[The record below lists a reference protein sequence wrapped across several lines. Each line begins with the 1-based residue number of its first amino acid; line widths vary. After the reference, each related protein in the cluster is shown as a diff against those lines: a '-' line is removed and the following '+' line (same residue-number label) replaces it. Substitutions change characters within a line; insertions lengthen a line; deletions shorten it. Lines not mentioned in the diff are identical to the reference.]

1 MSTTIIENETYNN
14 LLSFLAIE
22 DYTPSEE
29 ASLLLE
35 TNARYIKDLK
45 INVSNALKNA
55 QNLSQKEAYLIAY
68 SVAVNEKFIPLKKA
82 FKQAAVAAG
91 ATQAELAEIVSLT
104 SLMNVNNIFYRF
116 RHFANKEF
124 YNTQP
129 AGIKM
134 SIMASP
140 VIGKEAFELIS
151 LVVSSVNGCELCV
164 TSHESKLI
172 AEGTPE
178 IKILEAVKLG
188 AVIKGLITVLA
199 A

>member
-1 MSTTIIENETYNN
+1 MSITAIENETYTN
-14 LLSFLAIE
+14 LLNFLQVE
-22 DYTPSEE
+22 DYTPSAE
-29 ASLLLE
+29 AETLLQ

-45 INVSNALKNA
+45 INVTNSLKNA

-68 SVAVNEKFIPLKKA
+68 SVAVNEKFVPLKSA
-82 FKQAAVAAG
+82 FSAAAVEAG
-91 ATQAELAEIVSLT
+91 ATKEELAEVVSLT

-116 RHFANKEF
+116 RHFAGKEF

-134 SIMASP
+134 SIMMNP

-151 LVVSSVNGCELCV
+151 LVISAVNGCELCV
-164 TSHESKLI
+164 NSHESKLVN
-172 AEGTPE
+172 EGTPE

-188 AVIKGLITVLA
+188 AVIKSLITVLA
-199 A
+199 D

>member
-1 MSTTIIENETYNN
+1 MSVIAIENETYNN
-14 LLSFLAIE
+14 LLNFLQLE
-22 DYTPSEE
+22 DYTPSSE
-29 ASLLLE
+29 AELLLD

-82 FKQAAVAAG
+82 FKAAAEQAG
-91 ATQAELAEIVSLT
+91 ASKEELAEIVSLT

-116 RHFANKEF
+116 RHFANKDF
-124 YNTQP
+124 YNNQP

-134 SIMASP
+134 SIMMNP

-151 LVVSSVNGCELCV
+151 LVVSAVNGCELCV
-164 TSHESKLI
+164 NAHESKLVG
-172 AEGTPE
+172 EGTPE
-178 IKILEAVKLG
+178 IKIFEAVKLG
-188 AVIKGLITVLA
+188 AIIKSLITVLA
-199 A
+199 D

>member
-1 MSTTIIENETYNN
+1 MISTTIENETYNN
-14 LLSFLAIE
+14 LLNFLQLE
-22 DYTPSEE
+22 DYTPSGE
-29 ASLLLE
+29 AELLLE

-55 QNLSQKEAYLIAY
+55 QQLSQKEAYLIAY
-68 SVAVNEKFIPLKKA
+68 SVAVNEKFVPLKKA
-82 FKQAAVAAG
+82 FKAAAAEAG
-91 ATQAELAEIVSLT
+91 ATTEELAEIVSLT

-134 SIMASP
+134 SIMMNP

-151 LVVSSVNGCELCV
+151 LVVSAVNGCELCV
-164 TSHESKLI
+164 NAHESKLI

-178 IKILEAVKLG
+178 SKVFEAVKLG
-188 AVIKGLITVLA
+188 AVIKSLITVLA

>member
-1 MSTTIIENETYNN
+1 MSTNIIENETYNN
-14 LLSFLAIE
+14 LLNFLAIE

-29 ASLLLE
+29 AHLLLE

-91 ATQAELAEIVSLT
+91 ATNEELAEIVSLT

-140 VIGKEAFELIS
+140 IIGKEAFELIS

-164 TSHESKLI
+164 NSHEAKLI

>member
-1 MSTTIIENETYNN
+1 MSVTAIENETYSN
-14 LLSFLAIE
+14 LLNFLHVE
-22 DYTPSEE
+22 DHIPSAE
-29 ASLLLE
+29 AELLLD

-68 SVAVNEKFIPLKKA
+68 SVAVNEKFVPLKKA
-82 FKQAAVAAG
+82 FKAGAVAAG
-91 ATQAELAEIVSLT
+91 ATKEELAETVSLT

-116 RHFANKEF
+116 RHFANKDV
-124 YNTQP
+124 YNNQP

-134 SIMASP
+134 SIMMNP

-151 LVVSSVNGCELCV
+151 LVISAVNGCELCV
-164 TSHESKLI
+164 NAHESKLV

-178 IKILEAVKLG
+178 IKIFEAVKLG
-188 AVIKGLITVLA
+188 AVIKSLITVLA
-199 A
+199 D